1 MTGANRPG
9 AAVNRALDLSVL
21 NQDAATRA
29 AVIQDALARVAPR
42 GAARK
47 AAVRIQSKAS
57 LSVRDLPGPVHRA
70 AIPRATSPSATRAS
84 GPKPAAMIAAVP
96 IQNTASR
103 SVPALRGLVRRAAMP
118 REMNPSATISN
129 VMISRGPTQAAMIAA
144 GQNQNTA
151 SLSAPALQGPALH
164 GPVHRAATPRAMTP
178 SGLMQAVVTAA
189 VPIQNKAS
197 PSGPAL
203 HGPARRVP
211 QNPGTLNLIPRI
223 SNLMKRTSGPLSR
236 VRRRRVPRQRAL
248 LQQTR
253 VQLIPAH
260 ARRRETCRRP
270 PSSPRPLSTRAHRKT
285 SALRG
290 PVKSGFM
297 ATTPWRLPS
306 PIRRA
311 RFCG

>member
-21 NQDAATRA
+21 NQGVATRA

-42 GAARK
+42 EAALK
-47 AAVRIQSKAS
+47 AAVPIQSRAS
-57 LSVRDLPGPVHRA
+57 RSVRDLPGPAHRA
-70 AIPRATSPSATRAS
+70 AIPRATRPSATRAR
-84 GPKPAAMIAAVP
+84 GPKPAATIAAVP

-144 GQNQNTA
+144 GPIQNMA
-151 SLSAPALQGPALH
+151 SLSVPAPH
-164 GPVHRAATPRAMTP
+164 GLAHRAATLRAMTP
-178 SGLMQAVVTAA
+178 SGLMQAGLTAA
-189 VPIQNKAS
+189 VPIQNTAS
-197 PSGPAL
+197 PSVPAL

-211 QNPGTLNLIPRI
+211 PNRGTLNLIPRI
-223 SNLMKRTSGPLSR
+223 SNLTKRTSGPLSP

-270 PSSPRPLSTRAHRKT
+270 PLSARRLSTRAHRKT

-290 PVKSGFM
+290 PVKFGFT
-297 ATTPWRLPS
+297 ATTRWRLPS